1 MASVISLHA
10 RKRSSSA
17 GIGVHYALEAVSTI
31 DRNMQLCIG
40 KKDHAN
46 YSSRLAD
53 VR

>member
-1 MASVISLHA
+1 LHA
-10 RKRSSSA
+10 RKRSRSA
-17 GIGVHYALEAVSTI
+17 GISVHHALETVSTI
-31 DRNMQLCIG
+31 DRNMQLYIG